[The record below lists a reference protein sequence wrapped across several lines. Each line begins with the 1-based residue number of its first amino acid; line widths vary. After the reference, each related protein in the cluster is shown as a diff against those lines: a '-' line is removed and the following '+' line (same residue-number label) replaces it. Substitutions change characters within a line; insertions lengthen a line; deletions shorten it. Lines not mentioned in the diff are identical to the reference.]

1 MASYVA
7 AVECAHTMGQVR
19 QFELAKRLGIDWRV
33 ANVFLQRMQHDGI
46 VGRMDARGWRSVLEP
61 CSYVHTPH
69 AINEAIIAAQHT
81 ASPDSRFDAVRR
93 LIAKELHPDSGC
105 AGKDGKEL
113 LTGIFQRVWPQIEEI
128 AHSLA

>member
-7 AVECAHTMGQVR
+7 AIECARTMGQVR

-33 ANVFLQRMQHDGI
+33 ANLLLQRMQHDGI
-46 VGRMDARGWRSVLEP
+46 VGRMDARGWRSVLE
-61 CSYVHTPH
+61 SDSDAHTSRPTNG
-69 AINEAIIAAQHT
+69 AAAAAQRT
-81 ASPDSRFDAVRR
+81 ASLDTRFDAVRR

>member
-1 MASYVA
+1 
-7 AVECAHTMGQVR
+7 MGQVR
-19 QFELAKRLGIDWRV
+19 QFELAKRLGIDWRE

-46 VGRMDARGWRSVLEP
+46 VGRMDARGWHSVSEP
-61 CSYVHTPH
+61 DHNVHTSRDINK
-69 AINEAIIAAQHT
+69 AIVAAQHT
-81 ASPDSRFDAVRR
+81 TSPDSRFDAVRR

>member
-7 AVECAHTMGQVR
+7 AIECARTMGRVR

-33 ANVFLQRMQHDGI
+33 ANLFLQRMQRDGI
-46 VGRMDARGWRSVLEP
+46 VGRMDARGWRFALEP
-61 CSYVHTPH
+61 DGDVHTSCPT
-69 AINEAIIAAQHT
+69 NAAQHT
-81 ASPDSRFDAVRR
+81 TSPDTRFDAVRR

-105 AGKDGKEL
+105 EGKDGKEL